1 MSYFDNFTIS
11 SRYPSAGTYM
21 VSKCCLQSYPCQH
34 NVVRIHENGNIHAVL
49 MPQSKIK
56 ALMEKG
62 NKSVE
67 PHFV

>member
-11 SRYPSAGTYM
+11 SRYPSAGTYIVGRSCM
-21 VSKCCLQSYPCQH
+21 QSYPCQH
-34 NVVRIHENGNIHAVL
+34 NVVIIHENGNIRTVTI
-49 MPQSKIK
+49 PSGKIK

-67 PHFV
+67 PHFL